1 MTTKQLWTTFLI
13 QEGGGGG
20 GGGGGINLRDDVCG
34 RNTLR

>member
-13 QEGGGGG
+13 QEGGKK
-20 GGGGGINLRDDVCG
+20 GGGINLRDDVCG